1 MKLIGTVHNIMP
13 SSSTSVH
20 TALKL
25 SVSHE
30 MMEVVGLC
38 FSGILFSY
46 AIKECGLWSSHIGIT

>member
-1 MKLIGTVHNIMP
+1 MKLSGTVHNIMP
-13 SSSTSVH
+13 SLSTSVH

-25 SVSHE
+25 SVSQE

-46 AIKECGLWSSHIGIT
+46 AIKECGL